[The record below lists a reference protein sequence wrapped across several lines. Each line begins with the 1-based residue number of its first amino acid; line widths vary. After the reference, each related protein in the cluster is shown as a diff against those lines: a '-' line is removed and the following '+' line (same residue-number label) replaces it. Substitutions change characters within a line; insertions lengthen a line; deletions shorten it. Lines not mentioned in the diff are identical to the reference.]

1 MFNTTLYKIKT
12 HELSLVRKLS
22 PNGASEENRTPIPA
36 LARPCTNH
44 CTTPASQVR

>member
-22 PNGASEENRTPIPA
+22 PNGANHIQF
-36 LARPCTNH
+36 TN
-44 CTTPASQVR
+44 SVLFL

>member
-22 PNGASEENRTPIPA
+22 PNGASVVDIYNFLPI
-36 LARPCTNH
+36 TKEYI
-44 CTTPASQVR
+44 

>member
-22 PNGASEENRTPIPA
+22 PNGAITKVIRNS
-36 LARPCTNH
+36 
-44 CTTPASQVR
+44 